1 MLFFSHALCS
11 PPCIPRGWAQAH
23 AAHGFHRC
31 CKPATTTVLQPL
43 LVAMD
48 GLQSTTAM
56 VDFFFCYNHVL
67 FLLELAHV
75 FATTHPPNFCY
86 QVIFATTD
94 EPFCY
99 YRFDLLLLSV
109 FVDFCYIHLLFFL
122 SFSLQPYFDFAGTED
137 IFCYIHPRRCCSTA
151 AMAFFLLQPSRIFAT
166 TGDAILLPQEFLLLP
181 ESSRK
186 HQEFLL
192 PPFVFVGTILKICY
206 HRLLILLEP
215 AFFASVSA
223 MKAGGVLVRR
233 QR

>member
-1 MLFFSHALCS
+1 
-11 PPCIPRGWAQAH
+11 
-23 AAHGFHRC
+23 
-31 CKPATTTVLQPL
+31 
-43 LVAMD
+43 MD

-99 YRFDLLLLSV
+99 YRFDFLLLPV

-122 SFSLQPYFDFAGTED
+122 SFLLQPYFVFAGTED
-137 IFCYIHPRRCCSTA
+137 IFCYIHQRRCCPTA

-166 TGDAILLPQEFLLLP
+166 TGDAICYHRSFCYCQSLPR
-181 ESSRK
+181 SIR
-186 HQEFLL
+186 EFLL
-192 PPFVFVGTILKICY
+192 PPLVFVLF
-206 HRLLILLEP
+206 LLEP
-215 AFFASVSA
+215 S
-223 MKAGGVLVRR
+223 
-233 QR
+233 